1 MIQPIERGKYY
12 HIYNR
17 GINSGILFKEKN
29 NYEHFLKLYDFHIN
43 PIAETYAWCLMKNHF
58 HFLVRIKKE
67 SEITSEN
74 KILPSQSFSNFFN
87 AYTKA
92 FNKSYTRHGPLFERP
107 FRRIIIN
114 NESYFKN
121 LITYIHNNPVH
132 HQICNHPLEY
142 SWSSYMTCLSEKST
156 KLMRKEVID
165 IFENIENFKYMH
177 QQKENSPDNLQN
189 LSGLKFI

>member
-1 MIQPIERGKYY
+1 MR
-12 HIYNR
+12 
-17 GINSGILFKEKN
+17 
-29 NYEHFLKLYDFHIN
+29 
-43 PIAETYAWCLMKNHF
+43 NHF

-107 FRRIIIN
+107 FRKIIIN
-114 NESYFKN
+114 NENYFKN

-132 HQICNHPLEY
+132 HQICDHPLEY

-189 LSGLKFI
+189 LTGF